1 MAMTKYHNNNNLRYC
16 FIFLSINISI
26 SFTKNP
32 NIPSHHECAT
42 YAAQNAWCKH
52 WNHTIVQGVHQSLES
67 ICRSKMFWSKTS
79 KTYYILVDLKST
91 NISTLKYGKKKQNF
105 TENIFDN
112 LILAIIRFHV
122 HPVPLYHSFEKNY
135 ADSQYFY
142 SWLINQMESNAIF

>member
-1 MAMTKYHNNNNLRYC
+1 MAITKYHNNNNLRYC

-67 ICRSKMFWSKTS
+67 ICRSKMFWSKTP
-79 KTYYILVDLKST
+79 KTYYILVDLKSV
-91 NISTLKYGKKKQNF
+91 NVCSLKYERRNKTLSLIYLTIWYLQSYVLMYTLYHCIIHLKKIMPIH
-105 TENIFDN
+105 NIFTVD
-112 LILAIIRFHV
+112 
-122 HPVPLYHSFEKNY
+122 
-135 ADSQYFY
+135 
-142 SWLINQMESNAIF
+142 

>member
-1 MAMTKYHNNNNLRYC
+1 MAITKYHNNNNLRYC

-67 ICRSKMFWSKTS
+67 ICRSKMFWSKIP
-79 KTYYILVDLKST
+79 KTYYILVDLKSVIKHMCSEIWKQET
-91 NISTLKYGKKKQNF
+91 KLYLKYIWQ
-105 TENIFDN
+105 FDTCN
-112 LILAIIRFHV
+112 YTFSMHT
-122 HPVPLYHSFEKNY
+122 LYHCIIHLKKELCRFTIFL
-135 ADSQYFY
+135 Q
-142 SWLINQMESNAIF
+142 LIN